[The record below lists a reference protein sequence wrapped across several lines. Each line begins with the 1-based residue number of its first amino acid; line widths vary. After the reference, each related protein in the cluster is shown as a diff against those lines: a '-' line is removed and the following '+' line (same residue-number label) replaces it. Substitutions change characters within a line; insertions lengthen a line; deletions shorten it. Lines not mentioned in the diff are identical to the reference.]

1 MGYAVSTDSAPA
13 FSGVRSGTCRMMA
26 AATLGLVLS
35 VTCSCAAAAGDDGFA
50 VSVGFTSDMV
60 LQRGAQ
66 TAIYGL
72 TATAAAKVSVEVLDD
87 SGGVQPYTIQ
97 AKVTPPSSAAAA
109 PLAPGSGTANP
120 LCSQRCLEAG
130 HCCQGD
136 TSGCGKPSCAMGCII
151 AGRTASNAAC
161 KASCAA
167 AASSGCTY
175 SVVSPA
181 GPHHLPQDHL
191 QNESFQMCSGG
202 AVLSNGTIC
211 QSCSG
216 RDAQNRTECEQ
227 GCDFGDKTKGSPAVW
242 KALLPVNP
250 RAGGSFTIRIASSD
264 SPAPIVLERVTY
276 GDV

>member
-1 MGYAVSTDSAPA
+1 MG
-13 FSGVRSGTCRMMA
+13 
-26 AATLGLVLS
+26 AATRLGLVLTVS
-35 VTCSCAAAAGDDGFA
+35 CSALAAAAAAAASAEYGFA

-60 LQRGAQ
+60 LQRNAQ
-66 TAIYGL
+66 TPIYGTTG
-72 TATAAAKVSVEVLDD
+72 TAHAKVSLEVFDD
-87 SGGVQPYTIQ
+87 SGAVQPYTVQ
-97 AKVTPPSSAAAA
+97 ATVTPPSSAAVA

-136 TSGCGKPSCAMGCII
+136 TSGCSKPSCAMGCII
-151 AGRTASNAAC
+151 AGRTTSNAEC

-202 AVLSNGTIC
+202 AVLSNGSIC

-242 KALLPVNP
+242 KALLPVNQ
-250 RAGGSFTIRIASSD
+250 RAGGSLTIRIASSD